1 MNKEPR
7 KNVLIGLG
15 ALIILIAIYLII
27 RKPQDEIKERET
39 RLNNQRYL
47 AQPQII
53 QNLSDA
59 DKDYEDYTEPQQQ

>member
-15 ALIILIAIYLII
+15 ALIILIATYLFIQ
-27 RKPQDEIKERET
+27 KPRDEIKEREA
-39 RLNNQRYL
+39 RINQQYL